1 MNMQN
6 IQHIFDIEVKY
17 DIQHLYVLSTL
28 TVKSHIEHPCVSDIE
43 VKPDIEHA
51 ANLAPIATST
61 FKICWKTYHMLNI
74 GGVERF
80 VYYTQKHLFLDT
92 LRMCLSP
99 VGAILTERRS

>member
-1 MNMQN
+1 MQN
-6 IQHIFDIEVKY
+6 IQHIFDIEVKS
-17 DIQHLYVLSTL
+17 D
-28 TVKSHIEHPCVSDIE
+28 IEHPCVSDIE